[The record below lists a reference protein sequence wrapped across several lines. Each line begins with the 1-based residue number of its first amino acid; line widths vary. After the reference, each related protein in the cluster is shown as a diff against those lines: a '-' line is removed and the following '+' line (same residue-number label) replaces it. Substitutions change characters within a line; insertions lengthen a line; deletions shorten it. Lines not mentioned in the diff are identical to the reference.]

1 MSGGLRDISA
11 SKFKTNRLRLGRAIL
26 HARFNGVSVT
36 FFMIWLFSH
45 IYGNIE
51 SGSSAQATGVKVKI
65 FMNKK
70 IKYSNEPLNELKLAS
85 DFLPSPQELS
95 LRNRNTKITISL
107 STESI
112 NFFKDQAN
120 QHGMQY
126 QKMIRQLLDDYVTQQ
141 KALTSSNSQRR

>member
-1 MSGGLRDISA
+1 M
-11 SKFKTNRLRLGRAIL
+11 K
-26 HARFNGVSVT
+26 
-36 FFMIWLFSH
+36 
-45 IYGNIE
+45 
-51 SGSSAQATGVKVKI
+51 
-65 FMNKK
+65 KK
-70 IKYSNEPLNELKLAS
+70 IKYSNEPLNEMKVVS

-120 QHGMQY
+120 QHDMQY

-141 KALTSSNSQRR
+141 KALTSSNRQTR

>member
-1 MSGGLRDISA
+1 M
-11 SKFKTNRLRLGRAIL
+11 K
-26 HARFNGVSVT
+26 
-36 FFMIWLFSH
+36 
-45 IYGNIE
+45 
-51 SGSSAQATGVKVKI
+51 
-65 FMNKK
+65 KK
-70 IKYSNEPLNELKLAS
+70 IKYSNEPLNEMKAVS

-120 QHGMQY
+120 QHDMQY

-141 KALTSSNSQRR
+141 KALTSSNRQTR